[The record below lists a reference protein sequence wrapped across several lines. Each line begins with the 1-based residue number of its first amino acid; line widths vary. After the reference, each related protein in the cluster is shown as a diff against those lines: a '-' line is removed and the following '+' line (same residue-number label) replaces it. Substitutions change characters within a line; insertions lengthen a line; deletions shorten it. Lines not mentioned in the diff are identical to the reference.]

1 MSAPHSGNQNMN
13 SAQGKGDGTSDIKR
27 IIHLVRT
34 NWYLLVI
41 SVPLCLGA
49 VYLFHR
55 YTTPVYKASV
65 TMLFKSNSERNLS
78 DIDLMEGFGLSPEVR
93 NIENQ
98 SFIIRSQK
106 IIRKAIDRLDF
117 RIAYY
122 ADGRFKDTE
131 LYHSA
136 PFVVEMNTERP
147 QLLNVPILFQF
158 NENGNAVVSAS
169 ADQGV
174 LHNFEDA
181 GNVGNI
187 QPFTFE
193 QEIAMGDTI
202 EHPYFTFRLI
212 PHTLHRGKPSGNY
225 FVTFQSHERL
235 TGMYRSRVAVSN
247 YREGSSIVFI
257 SATGHNPQK
266 TARFLNVLSEV
277 ILENNLSQKNDM
289 ATRSLEFIQ
298 LQLSSVADTLQK
310 TQQQLMDF
318 RRKNRFMV
326 PSEFAA
332 RLGQDYFEREKELRL
347 LQLKYT
353 YYQTLKS
360 RLLSGDMEEDYLLS
374 AFAGDDAGVV
384 RDLVS
389 GYMETLA
396 EKKMAMAAS
405 GEANP
410 YYADLDKKLNLTRKT
425 LLQALD
431 KMMETV
437 KIREE
442 EVKDHSRTLS
452 ASMERLPAL
461 ERDYLSLERA
471 FKLNDAIYTF
481 LLQKNSET
489 QIAKASNIPDN
500 EVLDEASV
508 SGIVSPD
515 EKGNYSKAFL
525 LSLLIPAAFVGLRE
539 LLNNRIRDK
548 REMEALAPGI
558 PFLGTIVRNKHPLEN
573 VIYNIPHSL
582 LAESFR
588 SLRAR
593 VRFLLVENQN
603 QVMVVTSTDTGEGKT
618 FCALNLAS
626 VFAISG
632 NKVALCGFDMRRPR
646 LSEIFKRETSLGI
659 SNFLIGQAT
668 VEDVIYESEL
678 ENLYFVPAGV
688 TPPNPS
694 ELIAGN
700 NTKTLFNHLRDR
712 FDIVIVD
719 TPPIGLVADARLLM
733 QHSDCQL
740 FIVRNGITHR
750 EHFSTT
756 ISELI
761 AQKVDNLGL
770 VLNDV
775 NPSDNRYGYH
785 NKGYYGN
792 GSEIGIRQ

>member
-1 MSAPHSGNQNMN
+1 MSTPPSGNQNMN
-13 SAQGKGDGTSDIKR
+13 RAQGKVDGNSDIKR
-27 IIHLVRT
+27 IIRLVRT
-34 NWYLLVI
+34 NWYMLAI
-41 SVPLCLGA
+41 SIPLCLAA
-49 VYLFHR
+49 VYVFHR
-55 YTTPVYKASV
+55 YTTPVFKASV
-65 TMLFKSNSERNLS
+65 TMLFKSNPERSLS

-117 RIAYY
+117 RVAYF

-136 PFVVEMNTERP
+136 PFVVELNADKPQMLNT
-147 QLLNVPILFQF
+147 PIFIQF
-158 NENGNAVVSAS
+158 KEDGSAVISAS
-169 ADQGV
+169 AEQGV
-174 LHNFEDA
+174 LHLFKDA
-181 GNVGNI
+181 RNVGNI
-187 QPFTFE
+187 RPFSFE
-193 QEIAMGDTI
+193 QVVAMGESV
-202 EHPYFTFRLI
+202 EHPCFSFRLM
-212 PHTLHRGKPSGNY
+212 PDTLHRGRPSGNY
-225 FVTFQSHERL
+225 FVTIQSHDQL
-235 TGMYRSRVAVSN
+235 TGMYRSRVGVSN

-257 SATGHNPQK
+257 SVTDENAQK
-266 TARFLNVLSEV
+266 SVRFLDVLSEV
-277 ILENNLSQKNDM
+277 ILENNLNQKNDM

-298 LQLSSVADTLQK
+298 QQLSSVADTLQK

-318 RRKNRFMV
+318 RRQNRFMV

-332 RLGQDYFEREKELRL
+332 RLGQDYFEKEKDLRL
-347 LQLKYT
+347 LQLKYS

-384 RDLVS
+384 QGLVS
-389 GYMETLA
+389 GYMETLT
-396 EKKMAMAAS
+396 EKNMAMAAS
-405 GEANP
+405 GGSNP
-410 YYADLDKKLNLTRKT
+410 YYTELEKKLDLTRHT

-442 EVKDHSRTLS
+442 EVKDHSRMLS
-452 ASMERLPAL
+452 VNMERLPAL

-471 FKLNDAIYTF
+471 FKLNDAIFTF

-500 EVLDEASV
+500 EVLDKASV

-515 EKGNYSKAFL
+515 KKGNYSKAFL
-525 LSLLIPAAFVGLRE
+525 LSLVIPAALIGLHE

-548 REMEALAPGI
+548 HEMEVLAPGV
-558 PFLGTIVRNKHPLEN
+558 PFLGNIVRNKQPLEN
-573 VIYNIPHSL
+573 VIPHLPHSL

-593 VRFLLVENQN
+593 VRFLLVENKN

-632 NKVALCGFDMRRPR
+632 KKVALCGFDMRRPR

-659 SNFLIGQAT
+659 SNFLIGQAS
-668 VEDVIYESEL
+668 VEDIIYESEL
-678 ENLYFVPAGV
+678 ENLFFVPSGV

-700 NTKTLFNHLRDR
+700 NTVALFTHLRSK
-712 FDIVIVD
+712 FDIIIVD

-756 ISELI
+756 ISDLI
-761 AQKVDNLGL
+761 AQKVNNLGL

-775 NPSDNRYGYH
+775 NPSDSRYGYH

-792 GSEIGIRQ
+792 GDERKG